1 MTGSTAGTAA
11 RRKKK
16 PVTRRVPE
24 RTCVAC
30 RTRRPQRHLVS
41 FVRTPDGRVELD
53 RTGKKPGRG
62 AYLCP
67 AQVCWRLAR
76 ARRSLEQALKA
87 PITPEQWQE
96 FETYMQGLPEQLQ
109 EERTAGTANP
119 GR

>member
-1 MTGSTAGTAA
+1 MNTQTASTAA
-11 RRKKK
+11 RKKKK
-16 PVTRRVPE
+16 PAVRRVPE

-41 FVRTPDGRVELD
+41 FVRTPDGGVELD

-67 AQVCWRLAR
+67 AQICWRQAR
-76 ARRSLEQALKA
+76 DRKSLEQALKA
-87 PITPEQWQE
+87 SIAPEQWHE
-96 FETYMQGLPEQLQ
+96 FETYMQGLPEQLH
-109 EERTAGTANP
+109 EERAAGSARP